1 MAALP
6 FLVVGAGPAGLAAAE
21 VLAEAGHAVVVV
33 ERMPSVAR
41 KFLMAGRGGLNLT
54 HSEPLETFL
63 GRYGPDRDWLE
74 PAISAFPPTALRDWA
89 AGLGISTFVGS
100 SGRVFPEGLKAS
112 PLLRAWLDRLATQGV
127 SIRTRCRWH
136 GFDAGGMALIDGPE
150 GIELFPSA
158 ATILA
163 LGGASWPRLGSD
175 GRWTD
180 ILAASGVDITP
191 LRPANAGWFIGW
203 SAHVRRFAGTPLKR
217 IALGFAGERVR
228 GEAVITEAGIEGGA
242 VYALGRPVRAAVER
256 DGAATVMLDL
266 RPDLDSATL
275 ARRIAGQ
282 PRSRSLSAI
291 LRALDLPAPAL
302 SLLRETG
309 SLGQAA
315 GPAALAAALKALPLR
330 ITGSAPLDRAI
341 STAGGVRREAVD
353 AALMLRAQPGV
364 FACGEMLDWEAPT
377 GGYLLQA
384 CFATGRL
391 AARGAIAWAD
401 GRNGG

>member
-1 MAALP
+1 
-6 FLVVGAGPAGLAAAE
+6 
-21 VLAEAGHAVVVV
+21 
-33 ERMPSVAR
+33 
-41 KFLMAGRGGLNLT
+41 
-54 HSEPLETFL
+54 
-63 GRYGPDRDWLE
+63 
-74 PAISAFPPTALRDWA
+74 RDWA

-228 GEAVITEAGIEGGA
+228 GEAVITEAGIEGGRGLRA
-242 VYALGRPVRAAVER
+242 RATRAGGGR
-256 DGAATVMLDL
+256 
-266 RPDLDSATL
+266 
-275 ARRIAGQ
+275 ARRCGDGHARPP
-282 PRSRSLSAI
+282 PRSRLGHS
-291 LRALDLPAPAL
+291 RA
-302 SLLRETG
+302 
-309 SLGQAA
+309 
-315 GPAALAAALKALPLR
+315 
-330 ITGSAPLDRAI
+330 
-341 STAGGVRREAVD
+341 
-353 AALMLRAQPGV
+353 
-364 FACGEMLDWEAPT
+364 
-377 GGYLLQA
+377 
-384 CFATGRL
+384 
-391 AARGAIAWAD
+391 
-401 GRNGG
+401 